1 MATSKRLDAANLPL
15 SVKVT
20 PEEKEELS
28 KIAAGLGV
36 SRHELLRYAVRKLL
50 ADWKKGERPAIASR
64 GIRLE
69 PK

>member
-1 MATSKRLDAANLPL
+1 MAKPKPQEAANFPL

-20 PEEKEELS
+20 PKEKEELS
-28 KIAAGLGV
+28 EIAAGLGV